1 MPNTTFK
8 SETSAYLY
16 TDSSVLVKQILQM
29 KCYFLWTAQAQIVAK
44 FVEKYDIF
52 IFIIIF

>member
-1 MPNTTFK
+1 MPNTAFK
-8 SETSAYLY
+8 SEISAYLY

-29 KCYFLWTAQAQIVAK
+29 KCSFLWRAQAQIVAK

-52 IFIIIF
+52 IIIIF